1 VKGSGE
7 VANRNSSR
15 VLLIVAAFVLLLV
28 PVAAIAAGGFT
39 DVPAGSRFAADIEWL
54 ADAGVTKGCNP
65 PDNTKFCPGDSV
77 TREQMAAFMRRLSEG
92 KVVEAATADH
102 AGDADTL
109 EGLSSEAFMT
119 KGEYDSDQNS
129 VVDSAEVKIRWGQEA
144 SPVDMADGIELL
156 AKCLTAPVAFAAETT
171 LLIGGGLTLDP
182 TGTDLTPISANLY
195 YVVDGT
201 TSHVVTGVGLQAV
214 PEDGNGPATVPI
226 NWVLTLPA
234 ATYQFAIL
242 PVGADFDVN
251 DDYLARCE
259 LTVTAYTGLGDTTD
273 VTP

>member
-1 VKGSGE
+1 MLTIQIGRRT
-7 VANRNSSR
+7 AL
-15 VLLIVAAFVLLLV
+15 LLIVGVLL
-28 PVAAIAAGGFT
+28 AIPMASWASDTFN
-39 DVPAGSRFAADIEWL
+39 DVPDDNVFHDDIAWL
-54 ADAGVTKGCNP
+54 ANAGVTKGCNP
-65 PDNTKFCPGDSV
+65 PDNTEFCPGNAV

-119 KGEYDSDQNS
+119 KGEYDSDQDS

-144 SPVDMADGIELL
+144 SPVDMADGIEHL

-182 TGTDLTPISANLY
+182 YGTDLTPISADLY